1 MISKCSNVLLKIKLR
16 VTKLFLNA
24 TCIKTGTKMA
34 QSSKVVDIKA
44 SVNRLSLSSICLRAA
59 RSIRIMFFIYL
70 FFYFYDRTQ
79 SEPYICNGC
88 SNALK
93 KMEKMNQCTE

>member
-1 MISKCSNVLLKIKLR
+1 MFYQKIKLR

-24 TCIKTGTKMA
+24 TCIKTGTKIMA
-34 QSSKVVDIKA
+34 QSSKAVDIKA
-44 SVNRLSLSSICLRAA
+44 SVNRLSLCSICLRAA

-93 KMEKMNQCTE
+93 NGKNESMH

>member
-1 MISKCSNVLLKIKLR
+1 
-16 VTKLFLNA
+16 
-24 TCIKTGTKMA
+24 
-34 QSSKVVDIKA
+34 
-44 SVNRLSLSSICLRAA
+44 
-59 RSIRIMFFIYL
+59 MFFIYL

-93 KMEKMNQCTE
+93 KNGKNESMH